1 MPQRFEQ
8 ELEGCGISKGSGLSY
23 EEKFLLIE
31 SLVEKVEKLSA
42 EDDTEGFDMEQKVFT
57 GRTPALLIERQS
69 SSGDQTMEMKM
80 IQQGLVPGVQHCDQ
94 TDLSAQR
101 SAAKINERFT
111 DSFKEIT

>member
-42 EDDTEGFDMEQKVFT
+42 EDDTEGFDMEEEVFA
-57 GRTPALLIERQS
+57 GRSPAVLIERQS
-69 SSGDQTMEMKM
+69 SCGDQDSGDENDPRGFGSRYAK
-80 IQQGLVPGVQHCDQ
+80 PR
-94 TDLSAQR
+94 LSPR
-101 SAAKINERFT
+101 SL
-111 DSFKEIT
+111 